1 MHRNDSSSNR
11 DASVDACRVYRSTAT
26 LDLNTSVEDD
36 RVTLVSPPISGNN
49 SSADACSTPS
59 RDTDLDGKEFIDD
72 IANYVQSDDD
82 VILPFLNE
90 GDDEEDSSTSRIEY
104 SNTDARDDMNP
115 VQQTATQHQYHLSA
129 TFSVNMSST
138 TGSTAGG
145 ATVERSNIHPPEHQY
160 DDTTTSYNTDEGYA
174 DDESE
179 RKIRA
184 IIGGIHQQQVPPPSP
199 LNQQQS
205 LYPISPSNRLS
216 TQSRS
221 ILASPSVAPP
231 NSASLFRYLRS
242 WGRGHNESAAAAETF
257 ANDNMNSGG
266 GGGGGGGELTSDE
279 EEEEVSMSQE
289 ETSWVEDDMSDSTVD
304 GDFTNGEAWEKSVE
318 WNSLPMLPNRFCLPR
333 QFVPHSPC
341 TPISMKEMTS
351 VCPPNTVAAV
361 SSEITAPPNYL
372 DVSLMNSA
380 YSLSAIE
387 ANEFV
392 WDHGALLQ
400 SVLQLLAERDQ
411 VGVEGSMDSTENI
424 WKKGSLKKLSFSV
437 GRRKHQRP
445 AVAGAWKV
453 KYVEVRQ
460 GNLCYYEDSEKT
472 GRKTIHL
479 RQVDTTVQESTYRGP
494 GFVFELLVQGSP
506 TRHWMASSEEER
518 QAWIKAI
525 QAATIGDEAPR
536 KDLDLQP
543 YAESLEVYTALRES
557 LQQADT
563 QELYLDAIQAA
574 MKELASLQVPVQW
587 VQERIENDLSPIL
600 LGTLK
605 PPKFGRS
612 PQKLLKSSIA
622 DFWKNMNQTTFSI
635 NGLTVRRNSQLASER
650 IVGALT
656 RCILEYDKA
665 FASTDEREYDG
676 VETTYI
682 TELQAISYARNILLA
697 VLRSKDRQDT
707 AFVVRYLLENSGVM
721 LSEQSPLDE
730 NDANPVNIEVSFA
743 GEDLPDEF
751 LHSEEIAAW
760 VWTRARRKNQSSIA
774 ASVATASRKQRHTF
788 AVLSGTVLSYYA
800 AASPRPHGLR
810 GQLVLRST
818 TAVRYDGEEVV
829 PDIADSNN
837 NHRGNIRH
845 VLCIVS
851 ENHQDR
857 LLSFENYNDAMI
869 WKDAIQLAI
878 DTTVNSG
885 VQNPPR
891 VVTTTT
897 TSNTNNSSVP
907 PTTLMV
913 PAKMLK
919 GAERAIKVAADGT
932 IQGGIRVIKGAK
944 DGGIRVIRGAKDGS
958 IRVIRT
964 ATGSGFK
971 VIRGAVGMLQR
982 QGRIPYDES
991 NIMGERGSSMN
1002 NARRPSFQMLFNN
1015 TIVQHEKREPTVQCV
1030 FQTTQT
1036 FLIRDRNYTE
1046 HSNGTDFIDGTSET
1060 TTTSNGGRHDDVDD
1074 VGWMSVQAKLYQAF
1088 LMSGGSSGRIARGD
1102 ALVELIF
1109 VETKVEHDEDASC

>member
-1 MHRNDSSSNR
+1 MDLGASNFSISESF
-11 DASVDACRVYRSTAT
+11 DVDEYENEIPCTSMNCFSVK
-26 LDLNTSVEDD
+26 DD
-36 RVTLVSPPISGNN
+36 ERMLVVSPPISGNN
-49 SSADACSTPS
+49 SDHATSFSTPTMIANGG
-59 RDTDLDGKEFIDD
+59 DFIDD
-72 IANYVQSDDD
+72 IANYIQSDDD
-82 VILPFLNE
+82 RPFLNDEDDDPTDLSQLE
-90 GDDEEDSSTSRIEY
+90 GFLSDVPGAEINASQRQLART
-104 SNTDARDDMNP
+104 TDLHHDF
-115 VQQTATQHQYHLSA
+115 SA

-138 TGSTAGG
+138 TGSTIGG
-145 ATVERSNIHPPEHQY
+145 ATVGRSNVHRPSPDAYHCP
-160 DDTTTSYNTDEGYA
+160 DDTTTSYNTEDGYA

-179 RKIRA
+179 RKIQA
-184 IIGGIHQQQVPPPSP
+184 ILGGMDSPPGRPS
-199 LNQQQS
+199 LS
-205 LYPISPSNRLS
+205 VYPQSPSNRVSSAPPPRS
-216 TQSRS
+216 TSV
-221 ILASPSVAPP
+221 SPSVAQQPS
-231 NSASLFRYLRS
+231 SANLFRYLRY
-242 WGRGHNESAAAAETF
+242 WGRSHNDA
-257 ANDNMNSGG
+257 SGG
-266 GGGGGGGELTSDE
+266 AAVESFGDHAGGELTSDE
-279 EEEEVSMSQE
+279 DEDDISMSQE
-289 ETSWVEDDMSDSTVD
+289 DASWDDDDDISDSSFDGDTYDMMPEKTVD
-304 GDFTNGEAWEKSVE
+304 
-318 WNSLPMLPNRFCLPR
+318 WNRLPMLPNRFCLPR
-333 QFVPHSPC
+333 QLP
-341 TPISMKEMTS
+341 
-351 VCPPNTVAAV
+351 TVAEYGPDATKIV
-361 SSEITAPPNYL
+361 PSLSNLSINNESSGLANYL
-372 DVSLMNSA
+372 DPALVNSA
-380 YSLSAIE
+380 HAMTTSE

-392 WDHGALLQ
+392 WDHGTLLQ
-400 SVLQLLAERDQ
+400 AVLQLLAERDQ

-424 WKKGSLKKLSFSV
+424 WKKGSLKKLSFAV

-453 KYVEVRQ
+453 KYVELRQ

-479 RQVDTTVQESTYRGP
+479 RQVDTIVQESTYRGP

-506 TRHWMASSEEER
+506 TRYWMASSEEER

-525 QAATIGDEAPR
+525 QAATIGDEARR

-543 YAESLEVYTALRES
+543 YEESLDVYTSLRDS
-557 LQQADT
+557 LQQADS
-563 QELYLDAIQAA
+563 QDLYLAAIHAA

-635 NGLTVRRNSQLASER
+635 NGLTVHRNTQFASER

-665 FASTDEREYDG
+665 YVASDERENDTT
-676 VETTYI
+676 ETTFI
-682 TELQAISYARNILLA
+682 TELQAVSYARHILLT

-707 AFVVRYLLENSGVM
+707 SFVVRYLLENPGVM
-721 LSEQSPLDE
+721 ISEQCPRDE
-730 NDANPVNIEVSFA
+730 NEASPVNIELSFA

-760 VWTRARRKNQSSIA
+760 VWTRTRRKTLSSIA
-774 ASVATASRKQRHTF
+774 ASVAPASRKQRYTF

-800 AASPRPHGLR
+800 AAIPRPHGLR
-810 GQLVLRST
+810 GQLVLAST
-818 TAVRYDGEEVV
+818 TTVRYEGEEVLPESGESSGISRAAQTSPNV
-829 PDIADSNN
+829 RYVVSI
-837 NHRGNIRH
+837 I
-845 VLCIVS
+845 S

-857 LLSFENYNDAMI
+857 LLSFENYDDALM

-878 DTTVNSG
+878 DSTVNSG
-885 VQNPPR
+885 AQNPPR

-897 TSNTNNSSVP
+897 TASSASTQP
-907 PTTLMV
+907 ATLMV
-913 PAKMLK
+913 PTKMLK

-944 DGGIRVIRGAKDGS
+944 DGGIRVIRGAKDGG

-982 QGRIPYDES
+982 QNKSSFEDS
-991 NIMGERGSSMN
+991 NLLDDDRRDLRA
-1002 NARRPSFQMLFNN
+1002 ARRPSFQMLFHN
-1015 TIVQHEKREPTVQCV
+1015 TIVPHEKREPSVQCV

-1036 FLIRDRNYTE
+1036 FVIRDRNFTE
-1046 HSNGTDFIDGTSET
+1046 RSSGTDFIDGTSET
-1060 TTTSNGGRHDDVDD
+1060 TTSSNGGRHGDGDD
-1074 VGWMSVQAKLYQAF
+1074 VGWISVQAKLYQAF

-1109 VETKVEHDEDASC
+1109 VETKVEHDDDASC